1 MIVLGRKHKF
11 NQDELNKINKKFK
24 SIHIVKYTDRDQNE
38 VLNEIQE
45 IIKQDR
51 FDMLVL
57 NTKATIGDEI
67 IKFITKMQF
76 SGKKF
81 KIITIEDFM
90 EKYLQKCYI
99 PSDHADLQFLA
110 KIHPYNWWQ
119 MGLKKAV
126 DIIGV
131 IVLFIATCPVMI
143 YSRYKIK
150 NESPGGSIF
159 RQERVGLNDIEFR
172 CVKFRSM
179 SLDAEK
185 DGIKFAN
192 ADDDRVFEY
201 GKKMRKMRIDELPQ
215 ILNVLSGQ
223 MHLVGPR
230 PERRFWVEKFE
241 QMIPYYSERHIVR
254 PGITG
259 WAQVMYPYGQ
269 NAQDAKQKLMYDLY
283 YIKHWSI
290 WLEIK
295 IVWKTIFAILKK
307 QGV

>member
-1 MIVLGRKHKF
+1 MIILGRKHKF
-11 NQDELNKINKKFK
+11 SEDELKQLGKKFK
-24 SIHIVKYTDRDQNE
+24 SIHIVKYTDRDQSE
-38 VLNEIQE
+38 VLSEIKAIFE
-45 IIKQDR
+45 DD

-57 NTKATIGDEI
+57 NTKATVSDEI
-67 IKFITKMQF
+67 IKFITKLQF
-76 SGKKF
+76 KQRKKL
-81 KIITIEDFM
+81 KILTVEDFV
-90 EKYLQKCYI
+90 EKYFQKCYI
-99 PSDHADLQFLA
+99 PSDHGDLQFLA
-110 KIHPYNWWQ
+110 TIKPYNWWQ
-119 MGLKKAV
+119 MGLKRAV

-131 IVLFIATCPVMI
+131 IVLFVATCPVMI

-150 NESPGGSIF
+150 KQSPGASIF
-159 RQERVGLNDIEFR
+159 RQERVGLNDIEFK

-179 SLDAEK
+179 GLDAEK

-192 ADDDRVFEY
+192 SDDDRVFEY

-215 ILNVLSGQ
+215 ILNVLLGQ
-223 MHLVGPR
+223 MHLIGPR

-241 QMIPYYSERHIVR
+241 QLIPYYSERHIVR

-269 NAQDAKQKLMYDLY
+269 NAEDAKQKLMYDLY